1 MIKSWTA
8 ENVEIA
14 LRDVSDLTL
23 SFYSAFLMLAVLSRA
38 HGPHRRKT
46 WIP

>member
-14 LRDVSDLTL
+14 LRDVSDLAL
-23 SFYSAFLMLAVLSRA
+23 SLYFAFLMLAILSRA
-38 HGPHRRKT
+38 LGLHKRKI